1 MFFCACGNNVGKEPS
16 PDASQMQGMEHEQQT
31 GEMGQIAGAEQTNE
45 IEQSVES
52 EQTDKIEQTTEGSKQ
67 EMTFMQ
73 ISQDEAKELM
83 AKEEGYI
90 ILDVRT
96 QSEYANGHIPGAIC
110 VPNEGI
116 SNVMPPEL
124 PDLDQLILVYCRSGN
139 RSKQAAKKLAEIGYT
154 NIREFGGINTWDGE
168 IE

>member
-1 MFFCACGNNVGKEPS
+1 MFFSACGNNVGKETS
-16 PDASQMQGMEHEQQT
+16 PDASQMQGMEYEQQT
-31 GEMGQIAGAEQTNE
+31 GEMGQP
-45 IEQSVES
+45 
-52 EQTDKIEQTTEGSKQ
+52 DKIEQTTEGSKQ